1 MKRVRTLLRVSSKQ
15 QLHGD
20 DIPVQR
26 EEAKRFIAERPDW
39 EFDHEYIEKAVS
51 AYKNSVSDRK
61 VLMDIYNDAKDGQF
75 DILLTYMSDRIGRK
89 EEYALYISDLN
100 ELGIEVW
107 SIKEGRLST
116 DEDTDRLLNFIR
128 FWTASKESN
137 KTAMRVR
144 DAQKEL
150 VLSGRYVGGKAPYGY
165 RLIPSGE
172 ISNHG
177 RLLKKLEIVPEQAE
191 VIKLV
196 FHLATKQGMGFE
208 KIAKTLNAKGIP
220 AINTDKWKFGTIAS
234 ILRNPIYMGYVSY
247 GRRKGHGNFRRLD
260 REDWI
265 YAREQNPEI
274 TIVSQSEW
282 ELAQE
287 IREDRKAKIDAS
299 KRKNLEIIEKQP
311 SVPFSTSGQL
321 LFTGLVY
328 CGYCGKR
335 LRNGS
340 YNNRWTL
347 KTGEERVSFT
357 GRYTCPTQC
366 AERSNYSQHN
376 IEDIVLEIVEKYID
390 TLQSLDIDSAL
401 KEMQETQESTIQKE
415 ISSIKRKQNK
425 LIQDIDTLVENIPA
439 ALRGDFY
446 FSAERLSELIKS
458 KETELQNITEELAS
472 KEHELETS
480 RLESEDLQ
488 KIIGIVPNWRKEFTE
503 ADIRI
508 KRMMLYT
515 IIERIEVKDKE
526 MEIKF
531 KLDIDRFRT
540 LVTSGSPT
548 TPCKPG

>member
-1 MKRVRTLLRVSSKQ
+1 MKKVRTLLRVSSKQ

-26 EEAKRFIAERPDW
+26 EEAKRFISERPDW
-39 EFDHEYIEKAVS
+39 EFDKEYIEKAVS

-61 VLMDIYNDAKDGQF
+61 VLMEIYNDAKDGQF

-107 SIKEGRLST
+107 SIKEGKLST

-144 DAQKEL
+144 DAQKEM
-150 VLSGRYVGGKAPYGY
+150 VISGRYVGGNAPYGY

-177 RLLKKLEIVPEQAE
+177 RLLKKLEIVSEQAE
-191 VIKLV
+191 VIKLIYS
-196 FHLATKQGMGFE
+196 LATKKGMGSA
-208 KIAKTLNAKGIP
+208 KIAKALNEKGIP
-220 AINTDKWKFGTIAS
+220 AIHTDKWKPGTIAEL
-234 ILRNPIYMGYVSY
+234 IKNPIYMGYISY
-247 GRRKGHGNFRRLD
+247 GRRRGHGNFRRLD
-260 REDWI
+260 RENWI
-265 YAREQNPEI
+265 YAKEQNPDLV
-274 TIVSQSEW
+274 IVSQSEW

-287 IREDRKAKIDAS
+287 IRESRKAKIEAS
-299 KRKNLEIIEKQP
+299 KRKNLELIEKSP
-311 SVPFSTSGQL
+311 DVPFSTSGQL
-321 LFTGLVY
+321 LLAGLVY

-347 KTGEERVSFT
+347 KTGEEKISFI
-357 GRYTCPTQC
+357 GRYQCQSQC
-366 AERSNYSQHN
+366 AERSYYSQHY

-390 TLQSLDIDSAL
+390 TLQNLNIDIEL
-401 KEMQETQESTIQKE
+401 KEMQANQEASLQKE
-415 ISSIKRKQNK
+415 ILSIKRKQSK
-425 LIQDIDTLVENIPA
+425 LIQDIGTLTENIPA

-446 FSAERLSELIKS
+446 FSAERLSDLIKS
-458 KETELQNITEELAS
+458 RETDLQSLKEELDS
-472 KEHELETS
+472 KENELKTTYLET
-480 RLESEDLQ
+480 EDLQ
-488 KIIGIVPNWRKEFTE
+488 KIIEVVPNWKEEFNQ
-503 ADIRI
+503 AD
-508 KRMMLYT
+508 KRTKMMMLYT
-515 IIERIEVKDKE
+515 IIERIEVRDKE

-531 KLDIDRFRT
+531 RLDIDRFRT

-548 TPCKPG
+548 TPYIRG